1 MSCGLVICSA
11 CRRELE
17 QTGPR
22 SVENGWRHLD
32 GSPRCLAATTDYPQC
47 EAQMSDGSR
56 CTENAVKSV
65 PGGAPFSFL
74 WICGRGHGVDP
85 AADAP
90 AEPVMF
96 RSSVGRR
103 GGAGNERNSPCPCG
117 SGRKYKRCCSGK
129 GSL

>member
-56 CTENAVKSV
+56 CTENALKSCRET
-65 PGGAPFSFL
+65 FQSYIFNK
-74 WICGRGHGVDP
+74 
-85 AADAP
+85 
-90 AEPVMF
+90 
-96 RSSVGRR
+96 R
-103 GGAGNERNSPCPCG
+103 GGNE
-117 SGRKYKRCCSGK
+117 
-129 GSL
+129 